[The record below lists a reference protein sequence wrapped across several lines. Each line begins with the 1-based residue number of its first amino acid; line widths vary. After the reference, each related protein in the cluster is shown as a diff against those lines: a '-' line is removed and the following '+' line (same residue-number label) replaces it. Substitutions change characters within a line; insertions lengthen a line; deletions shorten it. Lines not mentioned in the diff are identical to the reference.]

1 MKSEYLSDYI
11 YFRDNYFNKPK
22 EIFKFMEK
30 NSSINNNDTILD
42 IGCARGEFLHYL
54 RVKKKIKS
62 QMYGVDQSKKLINY
76 ALNKS
81 PCVNTKFFDSD
92 FLKFKTKV
100 KFSKIF
106 ILGVV
111 ECFEDLDKFVRQIS
125 VMTKKNAEIYLFCQ
139 SNDNNVD
146 VQSKY
151 LNIAEKKDWQ
161 VTCLWSKHTL
171 LKKFKKYGL
180 KYKSKKNFS
189 LPFKTKSQKDPM
201 RGFTL
206 DTEMGTFFAN
216 GLGQYYK
223 LNLIKFSKQ

>member
-81 PCVNTKFFDSD
+81 PCVNTKFFASD

-106 ILGVV
+106 
-111 ECFEDLDKFVRQIS
+111 K
-125 VMTKKNAEIYLFCQ
+125 
-139 SNDNNVD
+139 
-146 VQSKY
+146 
-151 LNIAEKKDWQ
+151 
-161 VTCLWSKHTL
+161 
-171 LKKFKKYGL
+171 
-180 KYKSKKNFS
+180 
-189 LPFKTKSQKDPM
+189 
-201 RGFTL
+201 
-206 DTEMGTFFAN
+206 
-216 GLGQYYK
+216 
-223 LNLIKFSKQ
+223 